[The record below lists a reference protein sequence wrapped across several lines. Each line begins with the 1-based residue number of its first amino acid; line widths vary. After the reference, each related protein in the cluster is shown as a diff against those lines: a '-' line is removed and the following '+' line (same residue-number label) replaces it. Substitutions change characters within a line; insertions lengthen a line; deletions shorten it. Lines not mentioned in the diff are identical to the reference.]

1 MKELLYFLLTIFALS
16 MIFAYRHNLK
26 HFVKKMYYGKEK
38 YATMKAV
45 MYGNYEEF
53 LSGCFQLVRFDRQGL
68 GITSYS
74 YPSEN
79 EQKMIIN
86 TLRSKG
92 WLMKFL
98 SDISP
103 EMRPVF
109 IYPYGVKESI
119 YFEVK

>member
-1 MKELLYFLLTIFALS
+1 MKELLFSLLTVFVIT

-26 HFVKKMYYGKEK
+26 HFVREMYYGKKK
-38 YATMKAV
+38 YANMKAV

-53 LSGCFQLVRFDRQGL
+53 VSGCFKLINFERQGL
-68 GITSYS
+68 GITAYS
-74 YPSEN
+74 HPSEN
-79 EQKMIIN
+79 EQKMIID

-109 IYPYGVKESI
+109 IYPHGVKESI